1 MIVAL
6 SPPAASTRGARQM
19 SRVPR
24 CEACGRE
31 PASSFSWWY
40 APRSGTWRFTGACTT
55 ATESYYILLRDGGR
69 GYLDSTEASARW
81 LLHLAE
87 KRWFN
92 RADFGAMLCRFIAA
106 GGPPAVR
113 RQKGGHPTRLRLNT
127 KTSPKVRLL
136 PTLRVVEDP
145 RP

>member
-1 MIVAL
+1 VL
-6 SPPAASTRGARQM
+6 RGLR
-19 SRVPR
+19 SRAYL
-24 CEACGRE
+24 ELFLG
-31 PASSFSWWY
+31 
-40 APRSGTWRFTGACTT
+40 PRSDAVVRGEVGHLAVHVRLHGRRA
-55 ATESYYILLRDGGR
+55 ESYYILLRDGGR
-69 GYLDSTEASARW
+69 GYLDSTEASTRW

-92 RADFGAMLCRFIAA
+92 RADFTAMVCRFISA

-113 RQKGGHPTRLRLNT
+113 RQKSGHPTRLRLNT